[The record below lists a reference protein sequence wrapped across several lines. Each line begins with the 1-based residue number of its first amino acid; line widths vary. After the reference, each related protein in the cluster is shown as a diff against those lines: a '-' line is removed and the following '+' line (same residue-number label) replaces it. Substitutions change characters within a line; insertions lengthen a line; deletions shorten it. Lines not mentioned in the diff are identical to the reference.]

1 MTTPSNADPI
11 KLRSAQEQRIAIIIP
26 CYNEALTVAQ
36 VVQDYAEAAP
46 HADIFVF
53 DNNSTDNT
61 AELARD
67 AGATVVLSPR
77 QGKGNVLRHAF
88 DCVDADVY
96 ILTDGDDTYPASE
109 LSTLL
114 EPVLKDGIDMVV
126 GTRLKEHQSEAFRRF
141 HKLGNYIITTLVSI
155 LFGQPISDV
164 LSGYRIL
171 SRRFAKDVYLR
182 CGGFEVETELTLQ
195 AISMGA
201 TLREIPVPYGE
212 RPEGSLSKLR
222 TFKDGAKIMRAILL
236 IFKDYK
242 PLVFFSTLG
251 CTAMGLGLLFGL
263 VPITDYLLYA
273 YVYHLPLAVLA
284 ASLMVL
290 GTLLCGIGLILDTI
304 KNLHFEERA
313 RLRSLKNE
321 IEQLR
326 RR

>member
-1 MTTPSNADPI
+1 MTPPETNTIALIPD
-11 KLRSAQEQRIAIIIP
+11 REQRLAIIIP

-36 VVQDYAEAAP
+36 VVQDYSKAAP
-46 HADIFVF
+46 KADIIVF

-61 AELARD
+61 AEIATA
-67 AGATVVLSPR
+67 AGAIVIHSPR

-88 DCVDADVY
+88 ESVDADVF
-96 ILTDGDDTYPASE
+96 ILTDGDDTYPASA
-109 LSTLL
+109 LDTLL
-114 EPVLKDGIDMVV
+114 EPVLNEGVDMVV
-126 GTRLKEHQSEAFRRF
+126 GTRLKEHKSDAFRRF
-141 HKLGNYIITTLVSI
+141 HKLGNYVITSLVSL
-155 LFGQPISDV
+155 LFGQRISDV

-212 RPEGSLSKLR
+212 RPPGSQSKLS
-222 TFKDGAKIMRAILL
+222 TFKDGARIMRAILL

-242 PLVFFSTLG
+242 PLVFFGALG
-251 CTAMGLGLLFGL
+251 ATAIILGLGFGL
-263 VPITDYLLYA
+263 VPITDYVLFA

-284 ASLMVL
+284 ASLMIL

-313 RLRSLKNE
+313 RLRSLQNE
-321 IEQLR
+321 IERLR
-326 RR
+326 KK